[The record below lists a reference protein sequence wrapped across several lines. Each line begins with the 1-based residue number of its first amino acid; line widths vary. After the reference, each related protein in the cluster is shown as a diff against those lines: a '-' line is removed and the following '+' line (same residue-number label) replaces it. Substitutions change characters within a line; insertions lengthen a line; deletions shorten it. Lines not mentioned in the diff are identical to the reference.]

1 MSEYDGTENPDT
13 PWREDGTSKHDNRG
27 DEGVTG
33 GDKTPF
39 EPNPAERGTWLSA
52 AIALVGL
59 AVLGQAFVL
68 ELAAGQFWN
77 DVFAGATLLVA
88 GAYNYARRAN
98 GTFGSMGVAVLAAL
112 VGLWLVAAPFLLG
125 AGSGGIETT
134 SDLGFWTDVVAGLL
148 AAGLGT
154 YSAVRIRR
162 RRRAVD
168 VRPTAT

>member
-1 MSEYDGTENPDT
+1 MREYDGTENPDT
-13 PWREDGTSKHDNRG
+13 PWREDGTGKHDNRG
-27 DEGVTG
+27 DEGTTG

-39 EPNPAERGTWLSA
+39 EPNRNERGTRLSA
-52 AIALVGL
+52 AIVLVGL
-59 AVLGQAFVL
+59 AVLGQTFVL

-77 DVFAGATLLVA
+77 DAFVGTTLLVA

-98 GTFGSMGVAVLAAL
+98 ANFGSAGVATLAAL

-125 AGSGGIETT
+125 TGSGVADTANE
-134 SDLGFWTDVVAGLL
+134 LGRWTDIVAGLL
-148 AAGLGT
+148 AVGLGS
-154 YSAVRIRR
+154 YSAVRIRN